1 MFVLYFYNINH
12 LYLEKK
18 TKKNTK
24 FILKI
29 VEEKNLKKTI
39 KSCNTVQYVCLFT
52 TLQVGNK
59 DVCKIVKIFLFFYL
73 VLTEHR

>member
-1 MFVLYFYNINH
+1 MYCIFYYINH

-18 TKKNTK
+18 KTKKLQN
-24 FILKI
+24 LYKI